1 LHDIAPIWSRL
12 NETSVTD
19 VSRRAA
25 AAAAARTGA
34 DPGAFADLLEGFS
47 AALDG
52 FEHGAFADLVA
63 QAGWLE
69 VFDDRPF
76 SGFLLQFVDEA

>member
-1 LHDIAPIWSRL
+1 VAGGPTQHA
-12 NETSVTD
+12 TTQ
-19 VSRRAA
+19 AA
-25 AAAAARTGA
+25 AGAAPPRTGA

-63 QAGWLE
+63 QAGWFE